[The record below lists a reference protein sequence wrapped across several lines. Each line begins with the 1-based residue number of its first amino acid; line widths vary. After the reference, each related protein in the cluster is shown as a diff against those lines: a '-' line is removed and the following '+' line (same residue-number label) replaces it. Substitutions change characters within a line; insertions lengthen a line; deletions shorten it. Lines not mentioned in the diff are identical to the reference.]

1 MTNTTVGFIIGGAV
15 SVCVTIASIFIFTSE
30 GLRKTEK
37 CYLTNFIPSAYFSY
51 FDIPIL
57 SITSIL
63 MLYAY
68 YSYYKMARKTQS
80 EVTGQVG
87 NAKAQRKVT
96 RTMFTVIGVF
106 LTSNIIWYTVFFA
119 TDGMDN
125 FGVSV
130 LVWFSDALWLV
141 STRKCVPE
149 KLCNNTECLLLYQLC
164 YGQGTDH

>member
-1 MTNTTVGFIIGGAV
+1 MTNTKVAFIICGAV
-15 SVCVTIASIFIFTSE
+15 SLCITIASIFIFTSD
-30 GLRKTEK
+30 GLSKTEK

-68 YSYYKMARKTQS
+68 YSYYTMARKTQS
-80 EVTGQVG
+80 EVTGQAG

-96 RTMFTVIGVF
+96 RMMFTVVGVF
-106 LTSNIIWYTVFFA
+106 LTSNIFWYTVFFA
-119 TDGMDN
+119 TDGRDDKWI
-125 FGVSV
+125 SV

-141 STRKCVPE
+141 STRK
-149 KLCNNTECLLLYQLC
+149 
-164 YGQGTDH
+164 